1 MTLLRQSRPQREVQM
16 WPANPKPLLLQPL
29 WTSEKVLVTQLCPTL
44 CNPMDCSPPGSSVHG
59 ILLQEYWSGL
69 PCPSPG
75 NLPDPKVKPRSP
87 TLQADSSLYEPPAS
101 YCGLAGPHRCS
112 PVPLA
117 FQITELPPLSLTQ
130 GPTEVAGGSRGHGR
144 EASVDNLHLY
154 PPCPKDQQLLQCFL

>member
-1 MTLLRQSRPQREVQM
+1 MLSCLSRV
-16 WPANPKPLLLQPL
+16 
-29 WTSEKVLVTQLCPTL
+29 QLCVTL
-44 CNPMDCSPPGSSVHG
+44 RTIARQAPLSMELSR
-59 ILLQEYWSGL
+59 QEYYSGL
-69 PCPSPG
+69 PLPSLG
-75 NLPDPKVKPRSP
+75 NLPDPGIKPRSP
-87 TLQADSSLYEPPAS
+87 ALQADSSLHEPPAS

-144 EASVDNLHLY
+144 EASVANLHLY